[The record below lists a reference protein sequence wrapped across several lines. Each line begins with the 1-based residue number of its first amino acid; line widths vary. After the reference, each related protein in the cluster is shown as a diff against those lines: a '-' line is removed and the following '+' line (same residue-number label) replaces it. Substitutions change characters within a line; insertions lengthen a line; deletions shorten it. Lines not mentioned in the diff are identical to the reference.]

1 MAQRQPNIA
10 PTAAG
15 LAKVAIGNMQ
25 TEHGFELLPAA
36 WEGKPD
42 FFSHGTVVNES
53 VVRRLG
59 LFGES
64 GAVLGKLCEFEW
76 CVGQGPLFSHK
87 DLGLEWKS
95 IEMLSAAPTRVVV
108 RGKPAIDLCDDHDD
122 DRPDWRRWH

>member
-10 PTAAG
+10 PAAAG

-25 TEHGFELLPAA
+25 TEHGFELLPAT

-42 FFSHGTVVNES
+42 FFSHGTVVNQS
-53 VVRRLG
+53 VLRRLG

-64 GAVLGKLCEFEW
+64 GGTAVLAKLSEFEW
-76 CVGQGPLFSHK
+76 CVGQGLLFSHK

-95 IEMLSAAPTRVVV
+95 LVMSEQQVRALLSADP
-108 RGKPAIDLCDDHDD
+108 KHAIDLCEDHDEK
-122 DRPDWRRWH
+122 